1 MSVFLAFGAA
11 SLYAAAVVGI
21 HRWNVRRLRAAG
33 GFSALER
40 LDWDTLIADLLPTVP
55 GPLPGDVPDTLPSGE
70 ATPERLLLRPAPGAQ
85 ARRSLLAAVIAGG
98 RIDNFEER
106 AEEAGFGG
114 AELNWVT
121 LLRRVRKDPAGTL
134 LSLEQTRPTSAAEVY
149 LREYLRLT
157 QRLHSGNL
165 ELAVFGS
172 KRRLSFALS
181 RFGDQPCLYFA
192 RALASSRVGLNR
204 ATIDDMARAVY
215 FSRQAPFYLHAVLET
230 PYITEVRPALAYQC
244 RHALD
249 APLKAG
255 QRVDP

>member
-1 MSVFLAFGAA
+1 MSVLWAFGAA
-11 SLYAAAVVGI
+11 SLYAAAVVGV
-21 HRWNVRRLRAAG
+21 HRWNVRRLRNVG

-40 LDWDTLIADLLPTVP
+40 LDWDTLIAELLPTVP
-55 GPLPGDVPDTLPSGE
+55 GHAPADVPDTLPSGDP
-70 ATPERLLLRPAPGAQ
+70 TPARLLMRPAPGAE
-85 ARRSLLAAVIAGG
+85 ARRRLLASVIVGG
-98 RIDNFEER
+98 QVDDFEER

-114 AELNWVT
+114 AELTWLL
-121 LLRRVRKDPAGTL
+121 LLRQVRHEPEGAL
-134 LSLEQTRPTSAAEVY
+134 AALEQTRPTSVAEVY

-157 QRLHSGNL
+157 QRIHSGNL
-165 ELAVFGS
+165 ELTVFGS

-215 FSRQAPFYLHAVLET
+215 FSRQAPFYLHAVLDT
-230 PYITEVRPALAYQC
+230 PYISEARPALTYQC

-249 APLKAG
+249 APSSPG
-255 QRVDP
+255 QPVGP